1 MSVLKLLATAAL
13 EKSAKA
19 SSGQGALNTIK
30 NQISVKKAEPS
41 TRSPEDIPNA
51 SDIVDGLRV
60 RGTIPDMGS
69 IGATL
74 SNYKVLPGVRE
85 VDFSLFGGPDPLTN
99 RTKSLME
106 QIGDS
111 GEINPL
117 IVVFDKK
124 GPYILEGAH
133 RYDALQ
139 HLGKTK
145 FPAKIV
151 LDLD

>member
-1 MSVLKLLATAAL
+1 MGVLKLLATAAL

-19 SSGQGALNTIK
+19 ASGKGALGVLK
-30 NQISVKKAEPS
+30 DQVAVEKAAPAI
-41 TRSPEDIPNA
+41 RSPDAIPKA

-74 SNYKVLPGVRE
+74 SNYKVLPDVRV
-85 VDFSLFGGPDPLTN
+85 VDFSLFNGPDPLTS